1 MFLFSSLSACVSLFV
16 FSGGSFVV
24 FVSVFFSFCALVLA
38 FCGFGRFRVFLYV
51 FAPISTAGYRT
62 AGALQYLV
70 VTPCVIIGCG
80 L

>member
-1 MFLFSSLSACVSLFV
+1 MFLFSSVSACVSFFV

-24 FVSVFFSFCALVLA
+24 FVSVFFSFCTLVLA

-51 FAPISTAGYRT
+51 FALISTAGYRT